1 VALGA
6 ARWDLVRMIA
16 GRGLALTIAG
26 LAAGN
31 IAAMVLTRLMSRLL
45 FGVSALDATS
55 YAAAAG
61 LLLFVASIACMLPA
75 ARAAAVEPAAIL
87 RE

>member
-1 VALGA
+1 MV
-6 ARWDLVRMIA
+6 A

-31 IAAMVLTRLMSRLL
+31 LAAMALTRLMSRLL

-55 YAAAAG
+55 YFAAA
-61 LLLFVASIACMLPA
+61 LLLLLVASIACVIPA
-75 ARAAAVEPAAIL
+75 ARAAAVESAAVL